1 MPGCLDPGRRV
12 GGGGGGGGGVGGGSG
27 GGGGGGE
34 GGIKVFVPEDGT
46 VL

>member
-1 MPGCLDPGRRV
+1 MPGCWDPGRRV
-12 GGGGGGGGGVGGGSG
+12 GGGGGGGGGVGGGG

>member
-12 GGGGGGGGGVGGGSG
+12 GGGGGGGGGVGGGG